1 MSARPVDRAVGQ
13 LLLGLVTPVT
23 LEVAL
28 SVQAEIQAR
37 DDEVAALREQA
48 VQRTREAAELA
59 KRRFME
65 VDPGNR
71 LVADVLE
78 SEWNQSLQALR
89 DAEDERDRR
98 RREDRIVLHESVRQ
112 RVLEVATDFPRLWND
127 PATPNREKKRMVRLL
142 IEDVTL
148 TRHGNHAHVGV
159 RLRGGATRELDI
171 SLQAA
176 EHPAKLPAAIVAEIG
191 ELLLDHTDAQVA
203 DRLNRRGRTGSRGQ
217 PFNTSMVAHVRF
229 RRGLETQHQ
238 ILRKKGMLTTEELAQ
253 QLSISHDRV
262 RALASKGI
270 TRRCGASQTRFLYEP
285 PGKDHPVWQLVKQAR
300 HETSMANSIQNGV
313 EA

>member
-13 LLLGLVTPVT
+13 LLLGLVAPVT

-28 SVQAEIQAR
+28 SVQAEMQAR
-37 DDEVAALREQA
+37 DDEIAALREQS
-48 VQRTREAAELA
+48 VQRSREAAGLA

-78 SEWNQSLQALR
+78 SEWNRSLQTLR
-89 DAEDERDRR
+89 DAEAERDRLR
-98 RREDRIVLHESVRQ
+98 GQDRILLDESVRQ
-112 RVLEVATDFPRLWND
+112 RVLQLATDFPRLWND
-127 PATPNREKKRMVRLL
+127 PATPNREKKRMIRLL

-148 TRHGNHAHVGV
+148 TRHGDRAHAGV
-159 RLRGGATRELDI
+159 RLRGGATRELDV

-176 EHPAKLPAAIVAEIG
+176 EHPAKLPAALVAEIR
-191 ELLLDHTDAQVA
+191 ELLHHHTDAQVA
-203 DRLNRRGRTGSRGQ
+203 DILNRRGRTGSRGQ

-229 RRGLETQHQ
+229 RRRFESQRQ
-238 ILRKKGMLTTEELAQ
+238 MLRKKGMLTTAEIAE

-262 RALASKGI
+262 RALASRGMI
-270 TRRCGASQTRFLYEP
+270 RRCGASQSRFLYEP
-285 PGKDHPVWQLVKQAR
+285 PEQDDPVWELVNQAR
-300 HETSMANSIQNGV
+300 HKTEMASSIQNGMV
-313 EA
+313 A